1 LNSETAA
8 CVFEGRLTSVSVGIS
23 SI

>member
-1 LNSETAA
+1 LKSETAA